1 MGKIQVLDQQT
12 IDKIAA
18 GEVVERPS
26 SVVKELVE
34 NAVDAGATAVTVEI
48 KEGGTTFL
56 RVTDNGSGMEK
67 EQVPLAFLRHS
78 TSKIRCAEDLT
89 GITTLGFRGEAL
101 SSIAAVSMVE
111 LITKTRQEET
121 GVRYCIEGGVEKGLE
136 EAAAPEGTTFLIRSL
151 FYNTPARRKFL
162 RSPMTEGGYIGE
174 LMERMAL
181 CRPDISFRFI
191 NNGQTKLHTAGSHS
205 LKDVIYQI
213 YGREIAANI
222 IEIQQK
228 QGPMEVTGYIGK
240 PLIGRGNRNFET
252 YFVNGRYVKSRILA
266 QGIED
271 AYQTF
276 LMQHKYP
283 FVVLHLT
290 LDGQELDVNVHP
302 TKMELRFSN
311 QEEVYRFVQENLR
324 NALLGRELIPQ
335 VSLGGE
341 PKEKEPVKEEQ
352 PEGAKPGK
360 SIPQGGGDGKAKIE
374 KPRTETLAQAQG
386 EEHKF
391 ETKAF
396 AQAKEEALEP
406 EIPLAKAYEPRE
418 RNLEYFLEEMR
429 KRVKKAHEKSE
440 DKKERS
446 SVLEP
451 AISLGK
457 QKPPEE
463 TAPQIR
469 EKNTYGQ
476 PEQLEL
482 FDQKLLDPKSK
493 KDIRVIGQLFDTYWL
508 AQLGD
513 QFYMIDQHAAHEK
526 VLFERMMKQLENREI
541 MTQMISPPLILSL
554 NLAETEILKAYEKD
568 FSSLG
573 FTVEPF
579 GGREYAIRQ
588 VPVDLYGIAERELFL
603 EMLDSLGE
611 AVGAAPT
618 GSRLILEK
626 IASMS
631 CKGAVKG
638 KQRLSHQEALELIE
652 TLFTL
657 ENPYTCPHGR
667 PTIISMTRQ
676 EIERKF
682 KRIV

>member
-1 MGKIQVLDQQT
+1 MRPMGNIQVLDQQT

-34 NAVDAGATAVTVEI
+34 NAVDAGATAITVEI

-67 EQVPLAFLRHS
+67 DQVPLAFLRHS
-78 TSKIRCAEDLT
+78 TSKIRSAEDLT
-89 GITTLGFRGEAL
+89 GVSTLGFRGEAL

-111 LITKTRQEET
+111 LITKTRQAAT
-121 GVRYCIEGGVEKGLE
+121 GVRYCIEGGVEKELE

-162 RSPMTEGGYIGE
+162 KSPMTEGGYIGD

-181 CRPDISFRFI
+181 GRPDISFRFI
-191 NNGQTKLHTAGSHS
+191 NNGQTKLHTAGSHQ

-213 YGREIAANI
+213 YGREIAANV
-222 IEIQQK
+222 IEIGQK
-228 QGPMEVTGYIGK
+228 QGPMEVTGYMGK

-252 YFVNGRYVKSRILA
+252 YFVNGRYVKSQILSR
-266 QGIED
+266 GIED
-271 AYQTF
+271 AYQTL

-302 TKMELRFSN
+302 TKMELRFSH
-311 QEEVYRFVQENLR
+311 QEQVYRFVQETLR
-324 NALLGRELIPQ
+324 NALLGQELIPQ
-335 VSLGGE
+335 ISLGRE
-341 PKEKEPVKEEQ
+341 PEKKDEGKEPSQVCAACIPGEDDWKKA
-352 PEGAKPGK
+352 AK
-360 SIPQGGGDGKAKIE
+360 S
-374 KPRTETLAQAQG
+374 
-386 EEHKF
+386 
-391 ETKAF
+391 
-396 AQAKEEALEP
+396 
-406 EIPLAKAYEPRE
+406 YEPRE

-429 KRVKKAHEKSE
+429 KRVKKAHEKP
-440 DKKERS
+440 KERKEELKEQEKS
-446 SVLEP
+446 SGKGKASPKEP
-451 AISLGK
+451 S
-457 QKPPEE
+457 PE
-463 TAPQIR
+463 IR
-469 EKNTYGQ
+469 ESNPYGQ

-482 FDQKLLDPKSK
+482 FDQKLLDPKRK
-493 KDIRVIGQLFDTYWL
+493 EDIRVMGQLFDTYWL
-508 AQLGD
+508 AQMGD
-513 QFYMIDQHAAHEK
+513 KFYMIDQHAAHEK
-526 VLFERMMKQLENREI
+526 VLFERMMGQLEKKEI
-541 MTQMISPPLILSL
+541 LTQMVSPPLILTL
-554 NLAETEILKAYEKD
+554 NLAEAEILKAYEED
-568 FSSLG
+568 FASLG
-573 FTVEPF
+573 FLVEPF
-579 GGREYAIRQ
+579 GGKEYAIRQ
-588 VPVDLYGIAERELFL
+588 VPSDLYGLAERELFL
-603 EMLDSLGE
+603 EMLDSLAETMGTVP
-611 AVGAAPT
+611 A

-638 KQRLSHQEALELIE
+638 NQRLSHAEAVALIE

-667 PTIISMTRQ
+667 PTIVSMTRQ